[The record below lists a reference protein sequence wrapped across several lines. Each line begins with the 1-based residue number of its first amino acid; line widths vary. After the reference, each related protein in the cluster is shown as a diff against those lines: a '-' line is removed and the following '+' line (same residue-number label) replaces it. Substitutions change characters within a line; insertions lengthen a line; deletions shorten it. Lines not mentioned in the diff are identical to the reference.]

1 MLGERLNFTH
11 ERLRVV
17 RDYPNALYALA
28 FDASVQAGGYNSYQ
42 EMRMFGI
49 PTLFIP
55 NMDTGM
61 DDQVARCKIAEEE
74 GWGTVY
80 LPVEGSIEDKITE
93 LLKMTAI
100 PIPSQNGA
108 HSIMDLLDIGST

>member
-1 MLGERLNFTH
+1 
-11 ERLRVV
+11 V
-17 RDYPNALYALA
+17 
-28 FDASVQAGGYNSYQ
+28 
-42 EMRMFGI
+42 

-55 NMDTGM
+55 NIETGM
-61 DDQVARCKIAEEE
+61 DDQVARCKESEKE

-80 LPVEGSIEDKITE
+80 LPGGESIEDKVTE

-100 PIPSQNGA
+100 PIPSENGV